1 MSRVGLSHD
10 VGTESY
16 IEGVSYTPDKHEDQD
31 KSLSQISDRQ
41 RGASYNDFER
51 PEFKLDGLDMN
62 PDLRIS
68 FEDELENG
76 KKNINISYLSKNDN
90 SASCISHTL
99 EDTVSKFQEDLSTDA
114 LPSLDRNADT
124 KSGKVIAK
132 INHIEQEMKWMAEQ
146 MQALQQ
152 EDYQQKYSEEQSE
165 IEIMSNNFAHK
176 VRQFQNNG
184 AFGQVDNDKS
194 ERDLFKSELNF
205 LDKLG
210 FGQSAKPSVIDDSD
224 SQGSAAFNKEF
235 IKEQNKNI

>member
-1 MSRVGLSHD
+1 
-10 VGTESY
+10 
-16 IEGVSYTPDKHEDQD
+16 
-31 KSLSQISDRQ
+31 
-41 RGASYNDFER
+41 
-51 PEFKLDGLDMN
+51 MN

-146 MQALQQ
+146 M
-152 EDYQQKYSEEQSE
+152 
-165 IEIMSNNFAHK
+165 
-176 VRQFQNNG
+176 
-184 AFGQVDNDKS
+184 
-194 ERDLFKSELNF
+194 
-205 LDKLG
+205 
-210 FGQSAKPSVIDDSD
+210 
-224 SQGSAAFNKEF
+224 
-235 IKEQNKNI
+235 